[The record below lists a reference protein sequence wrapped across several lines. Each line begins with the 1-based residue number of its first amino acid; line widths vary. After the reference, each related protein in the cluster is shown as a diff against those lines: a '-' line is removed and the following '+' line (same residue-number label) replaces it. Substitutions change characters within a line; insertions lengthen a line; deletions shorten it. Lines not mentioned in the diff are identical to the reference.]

1 MKKRLRKTIVL
12 SSIMMISTC
21 VLFLVSCNKEPQQNV
36 PNVPPFPQSTSSAM
50 LGIWERAD
58 GQATTY
64 LKIEETVATTCNN
77 ETETVGTFDS
87 SVPSVT
93 FVVNGTTHEFKMRME
108 QGLLI
113 LDVPPTSTNPNH
125 VETEYHKYDTWP
137 CGGSNGGFMATDIN
151 GNWEH
156 IPSGTIVEISSASGN
171 GIYKAGSAPSGA
183 IGGNSLTQVTYQSGG
198 NWEALN
204 HIYYSTGWSTS
215 GTLVNL
221 VMASDKKTFNI
232 GTAVYT
238 KQIPISYKTYNIAVG
253 YNPNDPYMSDINV
266 NDLLIGGVS
275 CGFTLLNSG
284 VTSPDCSSSNSFY
297 VISESQLK
305 YDGRFDVVVKYTI
318 GTDPYVWENG
328 SRIDPAEL
336 TSTCNTYKFIRGNP
350 SFGKVVYL
358 VKM

>member
-1 MKKRLRKTIVL
+1 MVI
-12 SSIMMISTC
+12 
-21 VLFLVSCNKEPQQNV
+21 
-36 PNVPPFPQSTSSAM
+36 
-50 LGIWERAD
+50 
-58 GQATTY
+58 
-64 LKIEETVATTCNN
+64 
-77 ETETVGTFDS
+77 
-87 SVPSVT
+87 
-93 FVVNGTTHEFKMRME
+93 
-108 QGLLI
+108 
-113 LDVPPTSTNPNH
+113 
-125 VETEYHKYDTWP
+125 
-137 CGGSNGGFMATDIN
+137 
-151 GNWEH
+151 EH